1 MSIEKPD
8 NERLDLYNRFKQ
20 SLKSGDD
27 SAFYD
32 ADDLIIIIDQAV
44 DLEDEYTEIEA
55 IMRGYRFFPDNEELA
70 ARRAFLYYDLN
81 LDEGVDNMRGQ
92 LAADSPMTRIL
103 NIRRLNDGNVDKN
116 EVIGML
122 NEIAAKPGLL
132 NDEEVIQLV
141 DCASSSG
148 CFDWL
153 KANEKK
159 LRTKTDYLPTLLYEL
174 FIVSDINGDRPY
186 SLALLEELTE
196 LQPFNIDFWNALA
209 QTQSVGDLPDVEPDL
224 DGALNSL
231 EFALAIDNN
240 NAEALSL
247 KASIMLQRGNPAEA
261 VRLLK
266 PMADKMPT
274 AITAHIYVCAELEL
288 NHRDMA
294 SRLLDRYCPAFP
306 ESLDLVKLALALD
319 HPRLV
324 DFLIAHFSTYGDPSE
339 AMHRWVSWI
348 ESLYRE
354 GNVRE
359 ASVLLD
365 ILHQSD
371 SLEPQGY
378 KLLFSALY
386 VLGEYDR
393 CIALYDRLEKEHPD
407 MLMTEMVIATMMS
420 YVRKGNK
427 AAARKAFRNVS
438 GRFPMAL
445 RDNWTI
451 ATSIESIGMTHFMT
465 ALKSVIEGNGPMNPE
480 LIDIFEFPYTQSSE
494 TE

>member
-1 MSIEKPD
+1 MSIEKPA
-8 NERLDLYNRFKQ
+8 NERLNLYNRFKE
-20 SLKSGDD
+20 SLKSGDE
-27 SAFYD
+27 STFFD

-44 DLEDEYTEIEA
+44 DLDDEYTEIEA

-81 LDEGVDNMRGQ
+81 LGEGVDNMRGQ

-103 NIRRLNDGNVDKN
+103 HIRRLNDGDVDKN
-116 EVIGML
+116 EVTAL
-122 NEIAAKPGLL
+122 LDEIAAEPGLL
-132 NDEEVIQLV
+132 EDEEMIQLV
-141 DCASSSG
+141 DCASAAG

-159 LRTKTDYLPTLLYEL
+159 LRAKTDYAPTLLYEL

-209 QTQSVGDLPDVEPDL
+209 QTQSVGDFPDVEPDL

-231 EFALAIDNN
+231 DFALAIDSNN
-240 NAEALSL
+240 PEALSL
-247 KASIMLQRGNPAEA
+247 KASILLRRGNPAEA
-261 VRLLK
+261 ARLLK
-266 PMADKMPT
+266 PMADKMPS
-274 AITAHIYVCAELEL
+274 AITAQIYVCAELEL
-288 NHRDMA
+288 DNRDRA
-294 SRLLDRYCPAFP
+294 SLLLDRYCPAYP

-319 HPRLV
+319 HPKLV
-324 DFLIAHFSTYGDPSE
+324 DFLIAHFATYGDPAE
-339 AMHRWVSWI
+339 AMRQWMTWI
-348 ESLYRE
+348 EGLYRE
-354 GNVRE
+354 GNVRD

-378 KLLFSALY
+378 RLLFSALY

-393 CIALYDRLEKEHPD
+393 CIALYNQLEKEQPD

-420 YVRKGNK
+420 YVRKGDK
-427 AAARKAFRNVS
+427 SEARKALRNVS

-445 RDNWTI
+445 RDSWTL

-465 ALKSVIEGNGPMNPE
+465 ALKAVIDDKGPMNPE
-480 LIDIFEFPYTQSSE
+480 LIDIFEFPYTQASE